1 VLEADDVAIDSF
13 VAATTIDSDDMRRG
27 WVGAAAAGLDVATV
41 TAQARLALNER
52 GDDDK
57 HEILH
62 LVTALGPG
70 PHPMTDASRLG
81 IDEHEALV
89 AALGATSDSKAH
101 SAFEIP
107 LGSRGGQLRE
117 RLLGL
122 PAKRRRLAAL
132 LACCAADDPAKAAAQ
147 LAATPAGQPCC
158 PRWRQPLPQT
168 AASAQRTG
176 SKSAHPGPCNRRPH
190 HPSGRQAGSAAG
202 RRRPTREPLV
212 MSAVR
217 QLQRPADVDCRHCD
231 SVTRPSYD

>member
-1 VLEADDVAIDSF
+1 VLEANDVAIDSF

-101 SAFEIP
+101 SAFEILWVHAVDSCGSGCWGCLRSADAWRHYWRAVP
-107 LGSRGGQLRE
+107 LTTR
-117 RLLGL
+117 
-122 PAKRRRLAAL
+122 
-132 LACCAADDPAKAAAQ
+132 
-147 LAATPAGQPCC
+147 
-158 PRWRQPLPQT
+158 PR
-168 AASAQRTG
+168 
-176 SKSAHPGPCNRRPH
+176 
-190 HPSGRQAGSAAG
+190 
-202 RRRPTREPLV
+202 
-212 MSAVR
+212 
-217 QLQRPADVDCRHCD
+217 QRP
-231 SVTRPSYD
+231 S